1 MACRCIALLKNR
13 STALS
18 NVQALP
24 EGEMYLTEKAATSKR
39 SCGFFICRA
48 VLYFA
53 LMLFY
58 FFQQFA
64 NRYFQLLIFPG
75 AYRRIFIHYF

>member
-1 MACRCIALLKNR
+1 MPCRYWALQKNR
-13 STALS
+13 NTALS
-18 NVQALP
+18 NEQALP
-24 EGEMYLTEKAATSKR
+24 EGELYPTEKAATSKG
-39 SCGFFICRA
+39 SYGFFICRA

-64 NRYFQLLIFPG
+64 NRYFQLLIFSG